1 VKFSDD
7 NDSGARP
14 PRGGTAPEPTV
25 EPTDHL
31 LTRTPLT
38 TLDKVQLLDTTLRDG
53 EQMPGVSLTP
63 AEKVDIARELD
74 ATGMHLIEAGSACTS
89 EGEREAIRRVAE
101 RGLDATVTSFA
112 RGVRV
117 DVDHALDCGV
127 DGINLVVPASDKH
140 VETKV
145 GSTRDD
151 VVETTV
157 ELVEYA
163 TDHGL
168 WVEVL
173 GEDGSRA
180 DLDYLER
187 LLGAGLDAGADRICY
202 CDTVGAADPER
213 TAEVVSRLA
222 DRGPTSLPPTTT
234 SVSAWRTSTPD

>member
-1 VKFSDD
+1 MVVRRIEEVASRRLAVKFSDD
-7 NDSGARP
+7 SNSGARP
-14 PRGGTAPEPTV
+14 PRGGTAPEPTT

-89 EGEREAIRRVAE
+89 EGEREAISRVASE
-101 RGLDATVTSFA
+101 GLDATVTSFA

-145 GSTRDD
+145 GSTRED

-163 TDHGL
+163 KDHGL
-168 WVEVL
+168 WV
-173 GEDGSRA
+173 
-180 DLDYLER
+180 
-187 LLGAGLDAGADRICY
+187 
-202 CDTVGAADPER
+202 
-213 TAEVVSRLA
+213 
-222 DRGPTSLPPTTT
+222 
-234 SVSAWRTSTPD
+234 